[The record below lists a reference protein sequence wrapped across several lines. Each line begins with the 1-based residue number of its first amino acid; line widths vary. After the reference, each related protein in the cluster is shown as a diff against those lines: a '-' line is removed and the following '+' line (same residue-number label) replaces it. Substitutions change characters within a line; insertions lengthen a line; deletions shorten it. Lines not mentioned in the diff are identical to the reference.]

1 MGTKTSK
8 TMYELAKA
16 KSFEQGILKYR
27 DYEQK
32 VTYVGYLLPRKSVVK
47 LFKLEG
53 FNKDKT
59 IERYIKDWA
68 DLGLVKLIGPHVFFY
83 PTSSDGERYDDL
95 ILDRQDA
102 LSNVDAKDNM
112 YLIGASA

>member
-16 KSFEQGILKYR
+16 KAFEQGILNYR
-27 DYEQK
+27 DGDLG

-59 IERYIKDWA
+59 IERYIRDWA
-68 DLGLVKLIGPHVFFY
+68 DLGLVKLVGPHVFFY
-83 PTSSDGERYDDL
+83 PSSNDGERYDDL
-95 ILDRQDA
+95 VLDRQDA
-102 LSNVDAKDNM
+102 LGNVDTKDNQYM
-112 YLIGASA
+112 IGASA